1 MQRFAECFSEL
12 PDPRADNALHDLT
25 EILFIALMATL
36 CGATSCTDMALFARM
51 KAYLW
56 QDVLV
61 LKNGLPSHD
70 TFSRVF
76 RMLDPKEFD
85 TAFRRFMKAF
95 AQGAKNQAAAWGDCA
110 RWQGTAARL
119 RTRQELHAAGDGER
133 LGGADAHGAGQ
144 CQAQQQRSRRRPAIA
159 RTSAAQGLRS
169 HGRRAALPSRDGQS
183 DRVARAATTCWR

>member
-12 PDPRADNALHDLT
+12 PDPRANNALHDLT

-56 QDVLV
+56 HDVLV
-61 LKNGLPSHD
+61 LENGLPSHD

-76 RMLDPKEFD
+76 RMLDPTAFE

-95 AQGAKNQAAAWGDCA
+95 AQGAKIKRPRGGDCA
-110 RWQGTAARL
+110 RWQSAATRL
-119 RTRQELHAAGDGER
+119 RTRQEPYAAGDGDR
-133 LGGADAHGAGQ
+133 LGCADAHGAR
-144 CQAQQQRSRRRPAIA
+144 QRVG
-159 RTSAAQGLRS
+159 T
-169 HGRRAALPSRDGQS
+169 
-183 DRVARAATTCWR
+183 

>member
-1 MQRFAECFSEL
+1 MGRFAECFSDL

-36 CGATSCTDMALFARM
+36 CGATSCVDIALFARM

-76 RMLDPKEFD
+76 RMIDPKAFES
-85 TAFRRFMKAF
+85 AFRRFMTVF
-95 AQGAKNQAAAWGDCA
+95 AQGARIKRPKGVIALDGKALRRGYERGKSHMPPVMVTAWATQTRMVLANVLRITASEKGD
-110 RWQGTAARL
+110 L
-119 RTRQELHAAGDGER
+119 F
-133 LGGADAHGAGQ
+133 
-144 CQAQQQRSRRRPAIA
+144 SR
-159 RTSAAQGLRS
+159 
-169 HGRRAALPSRDGQS
+169 
-183 DRVARAATTCWR
+183 V

>member
-1 MQRFAECFSEL
+1 VERFAECFSEL

-36 CGATSCTDMALFARM
+36 CGATNCTDMALFARM

-76 RMLDPKEFD
+76 RMLDPKAFES
-85 TAFRRFMKAF
+85 AFRRFMKAF
-95 AQGAKNQAAAWGDCA
+95 AQDA
-110 RWQGTAARL
+110 RSSGR
-119 RTRQELHAAGDGER
+119 AG
-133 LGGADAHGAGQ
+133 
-144 CQAQQQRSRRRPAIA
+144 
-159 RTSAAQGLRS
+159 
-169 HGRRAALPSRDGQS
+169 
-183 DRVARAATTCWR
+183 